1 MSKELKIDN
10 VLDGNLRTLSI
21 DGVTTPIELATD
33 KLRFNEK
40 TTFSKDLV
48 IQGDLFIE
56 GSTADIKMTD
66 GIEIETTTVA
76 GHVTVRANALSINS
90 ALYNGDGDSS
100 DNEAAL

>member
-48 IQGDLFIE
+48 IQGDYLL
-56 GSTADIKMTD
+56 K
-66 GIEIETTTVA
+66 
-76 GHVTVRANALSINS
+76 ALQQT
-90 ALYNGDGDSS
+90 
-100 DNEAAL
+100 